1 MKCKRCGKVIPD
13 DSIFCTFCGEK
24 TGLSKQDSL
33 KKPKN
38 KSGIRCVKCGS
49 SDLQVVSD
57 VRAEGVSGDYVFLGA
72 LLGSVLCCGLG
83 TILGALC
90 GMNGAGETHTR
101 HLWVCKHCGAKFK
114 L

>member
-1 MKCKRCGKVIPD
+1 MKCPKCGKTLPN
-13 DSIFCTFCGEK
+13 DSVFCTYCGTK

-33 KKPKN
+33 AKREAKG
-38 KSGIRCVKCGS
+38 GIRCVKCGS

-57 VRAEGVSGDYVFLGA
+57 VRGEGISGGDMCLGSI
-72 LLGSVLCCGLG
+72 LGSVLCCGLG

-90 GMNGAGETHTR
+90 GMSGAGETHTR
-101 HLWVCKHCGAKFK
+101 HLWVCKNCGTKFK